1 MTLCAFGANTGQKKA
16 KYGGH
21 FEIQN
26 GRRRHTRKKWKQL
39 RFCSKGYLEGK
50 KHWFH

>member
-26 GRRRHTRKKWKQL
+26 DRRRHTRKKMEATQVLFL
-39 RFCSKGYLEGK
+39 RVFGR
-50 KHWFH
+50 